1 MKSRLTEILDID
13 YPIIQAPMAGVSTP
27 ELAVAVANA
36 GGLGSLAV
44 GTMTAE
50 QADSVLAKLKTMTN
64 RPINVNVFTHETPK
78 RDAALE
84 AAWLESLHPYFAE
97 FDAEPPTGLSEIYT
111 SFNDDPDM
119 LDMLVKQRPAAVSFH
134 FGLPTVSALNAI
146 KAAGILTLCS
156 ATTVAEARKVEAAG
170 IDIVVAQGF
179 EAGGHRGTFSAD
191 HDAAIGT
198 FALVPQ
204 VRAAVSIPVVAAGG
218 IGTGAGIA
226 AAVTL
231 GADGVQ
237 IGTAFISTPESAAGQ
252 AHHDLLVGSE
262 GHATE
267 ITEVLSGRG
276 ARGIVN
282 RLMADMRGREAEVPA
297 YPVAYDAGKALA
309 GAAKAK
315 GNNDFAALWGGQAA
329 PLNRQI
335 PAAELIVML
344 HNEAVEALKAA
355 KHRLRAK

>member
-1 MKSRLTEILDID
+1 MRSRITELLDID

-44 GTMTAE
+44 GTMTAD
-50 QADSVLAKLKTMTN
+50 QAESALAKLKTMTN
-64 RPINVNVFTHETPK
+64 RPINVNLFTHDTPK

-84 AAWLESLHPYFAE
+84 AAWLETLRPYFEE
-97 FDAEPPTGLSEIYT
+97 FGAEPPDALTEIYT

-119 LDMLVKQRPAAVSFH
+119 LEMLVRQRPAAVSFH
-134 FGLPTVSALNAI
+134 FGLPTPQAMDAL

-156 ATTVAEARKVEAAG
+156 ATTVEEARQVEEAG
-170 IDIVVAQGF
+170 IDIVVAQGY
-179 EAGGHRGTFSAD
+179 EAGGHRGTFSAV

-198 FALVPQ
+198 FALLPQ
-204 VRAAVSIPVVAAGG
+204 TRAAVSIPVVAAGG

-226 AAVTL
+226 AAFAL

-237 IGTAFISTPESAAGQ
+237 IGTAFISSPESAAGQ
-252 AHHDLLVGSE
+252 AHHDLLVGAP
-262 GHATE
+262 GAATE
-267 ITEVLSGRG
+267 ITGILSGRP

-315 GNNDFAALWGGQAA
+315 GDGNFAALWGGQSA

-335 PAAELIVML
+335 PAATLIAKL
-344 HNEAVEALKAA
+344 IDEANEALALATE
-355 KHRLRAK
+355 RLHP

>member
-1 MKSRLTEILDID
+1 MRSRLTELLDID

-44 GTMTAE
+44 GTMTAP
-50 QADSVLAKLKTMTN
+50 QADAALADLKTRTN

-78 RDAALE
+78 RDTALE
-84 AAWLESLHPYFAE
+84 AAWIEALRPYFAE
-97 FDAEPPTGLSEIYT
+97 FGAEPPAELSEIYT

-119 LDMLVKQRPAAVSFH
+119 LEMLIRQRPAAVSFH
-134 FGLPTVSALNAI
+134 FGLPRPEALDAL

-156 ATTVAEARKVEAAG
+156 ATTVEEARQVEAAG
-170 IDIVVAQGF
+170 IDIVVAQGY

-198 FALVPQ
+198 FALIPQ
-204 VRAAVSIPVVAAGG
+204 IRAAVRIPVVAAGG

-226 AAVTL
+226 AAFAL

-237 IGTAFISTPESAAGQ
+237 IGTAFISTAESAAGQ
-252 AHHDLLVGSE
+252 AHHDLLVGAP
-262 GHATE
+262 GQATE
-267 ITEVLSGRG
+267 ITSVLSGRP

-315 GNNDFAALWGGQAA
+315 GDGNFAALWGGQAA
-329 PLNRQI
+329 PLNRQL
-335 PAAELIVML
+335 PAAKLIEKLVS
-344 HNEAVEALKAA
+344 EAGEALGQAIE
-355 KHRLRAK
+355 RLKP

>member
-1 MKSRLTEILDID
+1 MRSRLTELLDID

-36 GGLGSLAV
+36 GGLGSIAV
-44 GTMTAE
+44 GTMTAD
-50 QADSVLAKLKTMTN
+50 QADSALAKLKTLTN

-78 RDAALE
+78 RDTMKE
-84 AAWLESLHPYFAE
+84 AAWLETLRPYFEE
-97 FDAEPPTGLSEIYT
+97 FGAAPPDALSEIYT

-119 LDMLVKQRPAAVSFH
+119 LDMLVRRRPAVVSFH
-134 FGLPTVSALNAI
+134 FGLPTPAAMDAL

-156 ATTVAEARKVEAAG
+156 ATTVEEARLVEAAG
-170 IDIVVAQGF
+170 IDVVVAQGY
-179 EAGGHRGTFSAD
+179 EAGGHRGTFNTGR
-191 HDAAIGT
+191 DAAIGT
-198 FALVPQ
+198 FALIPQ
-204 VRAAVSIPVVAAGG
+204 IRKAVKIPVVAAGG

-226 AAVTL
+226 AAFAL

-237 IGTAFISTPESAAGQ
+237 IGTAFISSLESAAGQ
-252 AHHDLLVGSE
+252 SHHDLLVGAP

-267 ITEVLSGRG
+267 ITGILSGRP

-282 RLMADMRGREAEVPA
+282 RLMADMRGREADVPA

-315 GNNDFAALWGGQAA
+315 GDGNFAALWGGQAA
-329 PLNRQI
+329 PLNRRI
-335 PAAELIVML
+335 PATDLIEKLVAE
-344 HNEAVEALKAA
+344 ASEALGLATE
-355 KHRLRAK
+355 RLKP

>member
-1 MKSRLTEILDID
+1 MRSRLTELLDID
-13 YPIIQAPMAGVSTP
+13 VPIIQAPMAGVSTP

-44 GTMTAE
+44 GTMTAA
-50 QADSVLAKLKTMTN
+50 QAESALAKLKTLTN

-84 AAWLESLHPYFAE
+84 AAWLDTLRPYFTE
-97 FDAEPPTGLSEIYT
+97 FGADPPASLSEIYT

-119 LDMLVKQRPAAVSFH
+119 LDLLVRQRPAAVSFH
-134 FGLPTVSALNAI
+134 FGLPTPDAMDAL
-146 KAAGILTLCS
+146 KGAGILTFCS
-156 ATTVAEARKVEAAG
+156 ATTVEEALQIEAAG
-170 IDIVVAQGF
+170 IDIVVAQGY

-204 VRAAVSIPVVAAGG
+204 VRAAVGIPVVAAGG

-226 AAVTL
+226 AAFAL

-237 IGTAFISTPESAAGQ
+237 IGTAFISSPESAAGQ
-252 AHHDLLVGSE
+252 SHHDLLVGKP
-262 GHATE
+262 GRATE
-267 ITEVLSGRG
+267 ITGILSGRP

-282 RLMADMRGREAEVPA
+282 RLMADMRGRESEAPA

-315 GNNDFAALWGGQAA
+315 GDNNFAALWGGQTA

-335 PAAELIVML
+335 PAAELVAAL
-344 HNEAVEALKAA
+344 VKEAAEALGIAMD
-355 KHRLRAK
+355 RLKP